1 MNTLIICITIV
12 LCIFIVCYYINKF
25 INNKIENDNMT
36 NSLFDD
42 VNIIKEII
50 DRSSKVEFYNE
61 GLKHNILTIKNILS
75 KYVEENES
83 IDDSSKFIK

>member
-1 MNTLIICITIV
+1 MNTLIICFTIV
-12 LCIFIVCYYINKF
+12 ICIFIVCYYINKF

-50 DRSSKVEFYNE
+50 DRSSKVEFYSE

-75 KYVEENES
+75 KYIEENES
-83 IDDSSKFIK
+83 VDTSSKES

>member
-1 MNTLIICITIV
+1 MNTLIICSTIV

-25 INNKIENDNMT
+25 INNKIENDNVV

-42 VNIIKEII
+42 VHIVKEII

-83 IDDSSKFIK
+83 VDTSSKES

>member
-1 MNTLIICITIV
+1 MNTLIICFTIV
-12 LCIFIVCYYINKF
+12 ICIFIVCYYINKF

-83 IDDSSKFIK
+83 VDTSSKFIK

>member
-1 MNTLIICITIV
+1 MNTLIICSTIV
-12 LCIFIVCYYINKF
+12 LCIFVVCYYINKF
-25 INNKIENDNMT
+25 INNKIENNNVV

-42 VNIIKEII
+42 VNTVKEII
-50 DRSSKVEFYNE
+50 DRISKIEFYNE

-83 IDDSSKFIK
+83 VDTSSKFIK

>member
-1 MNTLIICITIV
+1 MNTLIICVTIV

-25 INNKIENDNMT
+25 INNKIENDNIT

-42 VNIIKEII
+42 VNIVKEII

-83 IDDSSKFIK
+83 IDTSSKES